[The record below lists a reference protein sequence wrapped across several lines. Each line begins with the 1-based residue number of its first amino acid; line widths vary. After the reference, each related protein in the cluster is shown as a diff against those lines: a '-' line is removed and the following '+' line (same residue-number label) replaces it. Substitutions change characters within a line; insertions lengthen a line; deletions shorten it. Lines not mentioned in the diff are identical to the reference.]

1 MHSAIDLVIF
11 DCDGVLI
18 DSETLVCRVGA
29 DVLTAH
35 GFPITAEE
43 IARRFIG
50 RSAAHMF
57 GEIER
62 ESGRALPQTLRDDLK
77 ARVNAALAG
86 EVVAMP
92 GLVLLLDRLEIPA
105 CVASSSDPE
114 RLRAAL
120 GAAGL
125 YDRFH
130 PHVYSAVQVP
140 RGKPAPD
147 LFFHAAA
154 RLGVIPEACI
164 VIEDSEAGVTAGRAA
179 GMEVIGFTG
188 GGHCGPD
195 HGDALRK
202 AGAGRVVP
210 SMADLRPL
218 LCG

>member
-1 MHSAIDLVIF
+1 MHDTYELVIF

-18 DSETLVCRVGA
+18 DSEMLVCRV
-29 DVLTAH
+29 DSEIFTAH
-35 GFPITAEE
+35 GFPITAAE

-57 GEIER
+57 GEIEQDF
-62 ESGRALPQTLRDDLK
+62 GRPLPEAARQEVKT
-77 ARVNAALAG
+77 RVNAALAR
-86 EVVAMP
+86 EVEALP
-92 GLVLLLDRLEIPA
+92 GLVPLLDRLQVPS

-114 RLRAAL
+114 RLQASL

-147 LFFHAAA
+147 LFLHAAA
-154 RLGVIPEACI
+154 QLGVAPEGCV
-164 VIEDSEAGVTAGRAA
+164 VIEDSLAGVAAGLAA
-179 GMEVIGFTG
+179 GMTVIGFTG

-195 HGDALRK
+195 HAETLRA
-202 AGAGRVVP
+202 AGASLVVP
-210 SMADLRPL
+210 SMAALQAL

>member
-1 MHSAIDLVIF
+1 MHSGIDLVIF